1 MLPTSVAAIV
11 SATVS
16 GRRAEIRGKLLVGTM
31 SLIAASGILLT
42 LRSDSPIWVLIAA
55 GVLAGLP
62 QGMNTLANQNALF
75 RQADASRMGTA
86 SGLLRTFQ
94 YLGAMLSSAAVA
106 VVFQHGAHT
115 GGLHDL
121 AVLMIVCGVLL
132 LVAVLADRSLS
143 VKKQ

>member
-1 MLPTSVAAIV
+1 
-11 SATVS
+11 
-16 GRRAEIRGKLLVGTM
+16 
-31 SLIAASGILLT
+31 
-42 LRSDSPIWVLIAA
+42 
-55 GVLAGLP
+55 
-62 QGMNTLANQNALF
+62 
-75 RQADASRMGTA
+75 MGTA